1 MTKYNSAKCRVT
13 IFCCNEMTDI
23 HITNFVFNNV
33 LLTRLSTCKCLGHRL
48 SDDLS
53 HDDEMARQYRQGY
66 AQGNALFRKFFIH
79 NVKMTESVEITLFR
93 SFCTTLHTCK
103 Q

>member
-1 MTKYNSAKCRVT
+1 MTKYNAKCSVT

-23 HITNFVFNNV
+23 HIPTFEFNNV
-33 LLTRLSTCKCLGHRL
+33 LLTRLSTCNCLGHCL

-53 HDDEMARQYRQGY
+53 HDDEMAGQYRQGY

-79 NVKMTESVEITLFR
+79 NVKMTESVQITLFR
-93 SFCTTLHTCK
+93 SFCTTLQTSK